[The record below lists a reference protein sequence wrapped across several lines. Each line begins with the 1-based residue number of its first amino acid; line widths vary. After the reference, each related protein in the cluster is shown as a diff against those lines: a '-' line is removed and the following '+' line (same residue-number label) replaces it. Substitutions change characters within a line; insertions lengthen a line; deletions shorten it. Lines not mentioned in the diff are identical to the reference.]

1 VEVGVVGD
9 SAGSNASSQSQGR
22 DMKEL
27 STRLGNLGRSANS
40 MRASNNGRSSTS
52 AEQSTSTS
60 AYGGFLVNIDKQ
72 KISQVVRN
80 LLSNALKFTPKGG
93 LVTVKATVTLVA
105 VNRREE
111 EVVPGTGTSPECTLS
126 PPYFRFE
133 VTDTGPGI
141 SKVSL

>member
-1 VEVGVVGD
+1 MGAIGD
-9 SAGSNASSQSQGR
+9 SAGSYASSQSQGR

-27 STRLGNLGRSANS
+27 STRLGNLGRSTNS
-40 MRASNNGRSSTS
+40 IRTNNNGRSSTN

-60 AYGGFLVNIDKQ
+60 ASNGFLVNIDKQ

-93 LVTVKATVTLVA
+93 LVTVRATVTLVA
-105 VNRREE
+105 VNREE
-111 EVVPGTGTSPECTLS
+111 EVVPGTGASPDCTLS